1 VSVCPCVVCGHTTQ
15 PVFCCVGAP
24 SLTRTCPDPT
34 PRIRIEKESGDGRK
48 GRGKREAVISG
59 SVVCVCVCVCKES
72 GLCSNGDGH
81 PHHIT
86 SDSEVSK
93 GRPRHKE
100 ICLSSASDPSP
111 SHERRRVVVVF
122 APLVHTSH
130 SYPPPSLHC
139 RGKATAFSSLTPH
152 THTHTHSL
160 PCTPTHPPRF
170 PHQGLEHTSR
180 RDYFVGRADV
190 HRHNRQAPTSSAS
203 SSPPS
208 PLSHHTWITARF
220 SDSSTFHFHLQLTTT
235 LVHKPIS
242 FGKRCGTVGWVVGSG
257 PIQWTGPYGCR
268 ERIGAPSRDPNTP
281 ASRGSGLVEIGGWMH
296 WAAHESCHFISLPDG
311 STVTPQLNSHPAPNS
326 MHSAA
331 HHRSLDKCWPR
342 FASRMG

>member
-1 VSVCPCVVCGHTTQ
+1 LVWCGVSVCPCVVCGHTTQ

-100 ICLSSASDPSP
+100 ICLSSASDSSP

-122 APLVHTSH
+122 APSRPHLTFL
-130 SYPPPSLHC
+130 PSSVTPLRGEGHC
-139 RGKATAFSSLTPH
+139 ITSLTPH

-170 PHQGLEHTSR
+170 PHQGLVTQ
-180 RDYFVGRADV
+180 VAG
-190 HRHNRQAPTSSAS
+190 
-203 SSPPS
+203 
-208 PLSHHTWITARF
+208 IT
-220 SDSSTFHFHLQLTTT
+220 L
-235 LVHKPIS
+235 
-242 FGKRCGTVGWVVGSG
+242 
-257 PIQWTGPYGCR
+257 
-268 ERIGAPSRDPNTP
+268 
-281 ASRGSGLVEIGGWMH
+281 
-296 WAAHESCHFISLPDG
+296 
-311 STVTPQLNSHPAPNS
+311 
-326 MHSAA
+326 
-331 HHRSLDKCWPR
+331 
-342 FASRMG
+342 